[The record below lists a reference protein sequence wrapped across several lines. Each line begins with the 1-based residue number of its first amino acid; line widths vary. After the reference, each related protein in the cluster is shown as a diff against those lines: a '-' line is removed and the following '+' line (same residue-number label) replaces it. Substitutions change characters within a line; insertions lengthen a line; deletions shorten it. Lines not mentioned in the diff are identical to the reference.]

1 VGIKRNIQRTIE
13 FLKSPNNASLS
24 SGSESTLSEHT
35 AAEEHC
41 VRGLECLAEEFVNEH
56 KKRVQKS
63 SKSAVFRFQE
73 NRRRRR
79 LGKPRSVDEAH
90 KSSLVL
96 AEIYKKCTSQCKS
109 IAIRW
114 GHFDA
119 IDAGI
124 DPATTSSSSATAV
137 TRETAP
143 SLESKEPAIDLNLTI
158 ETPVDNNASLSSL
171 SYDGE
176 DEENDNE
183 RCDDFNLPPVVD
195 AEKVA
200 NGFDSLPDGLF
211 NF

>member
-1 VGIKRNIQRTIE
+1 MIE
-13 FLKSPNNASLS
+13 FLKSPNDASLS
-24 SGSESTLSEHT
+24 SGSESIPSGHT

-56 KKRVQKS
+56 KKRVQRS
-63 SKSAVFRFQE
+63 SKSAVFQFQE

-90 KSSLVL
+90 ESSLAL

-109 IAIRW
+109 IATRW

-124 DPATTSSSSATAV
+124 DPAATSSSSAIAV

-143 SLESKEPAIDLNLTI
+143 SLESKEPAIDLNLTV

-171 SYDGE
+171 SYDGDDGE
-176 DEENDNE
+176 DEENDNDNE
-183 RCDDFNLPPVVD
+183 HSDDFNLPPVVD
-195 AEKVA
+195 AGKAA